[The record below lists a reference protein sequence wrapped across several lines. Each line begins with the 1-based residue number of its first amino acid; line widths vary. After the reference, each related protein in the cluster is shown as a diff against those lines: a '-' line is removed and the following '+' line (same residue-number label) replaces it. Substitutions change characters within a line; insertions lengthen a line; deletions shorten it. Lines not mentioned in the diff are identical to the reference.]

1 MVRADNIPHIKTF
14 GVKREYFVTISHGV
28 TTKKTMKKT
37 RGVQIVGG
45 TAVWDQRLD
54 ALWDF
59 LRFIRAFSADSSIQF
74 RATVFP
80 LYTVSLCQAT
90 DT

>member
-1 MVRADNIPHIKTF
+1 M
-14 GVKREYFVTISHGV
+14 
-28 TTKKTMKKT
+28 
-37 RGVQIVGG
+37 GG

-59 LRFIRAFSADSSIQF
+59 LLFIRAFSADSSVQF